1 MVVLVSKVTVAKR
14 LRQDYRNHHDQRS
27 NRHYQVDAQ
36 RLMSRSS
43 FCAEMQRR
51 EDETRGTRG
60 DEEEERGGN
69 QNDIVRNVQ
78 NSDGISGG
86 KKNYIIR
93 KFPKSD
99 AVKVD
104 ESKTT

>member
-1 MVVLVSKVTVAKR
+1 MLSIDVV
-14 LRQDYRNHHDQRS
+14 N
-27 NRHYQVDAQ
+27 
-36 RLMSRSS
+36 
-43 FCAEMQRR
+43 
-51 EDETRGTRG
+51 
-60 DEEEERGGN
+60 GGN

-86 KKNYIIR
+86 KQQDIIL

-104 ESKTT
+104 ESKTTYF